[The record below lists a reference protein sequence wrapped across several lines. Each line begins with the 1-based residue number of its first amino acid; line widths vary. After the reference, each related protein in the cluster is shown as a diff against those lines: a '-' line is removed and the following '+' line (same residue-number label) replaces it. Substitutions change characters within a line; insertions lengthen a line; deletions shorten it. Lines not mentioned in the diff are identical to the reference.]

1 MKNRPSFEKIALE
14 TAKIWSS
21 RSEDPYKKVG
31 CVILDQEK
39 RILSMGYNG
48 VKPNQIVPIHFWN
61 DRDQRRIYMIHAET
75 NALSCI
81 SRYQNPFLIAS
92 TLMPC
97 SNCAMNISSY
107 GIKKVLYLENLQFK
121 ISLTG
126 TYWDKKPQFS
136 VWLDNHVVIQS
147 EIVSKSE
154 QIINFERRVTEGP
167 CELKIRL
174 ENKTNADTNIKNGEV
189 IDDMILTG
197 NYYDY
202 LQHSL

>member
-1 MKNRPSFEKIALE
+1 MRIKIEEFAMKLAE
-14 TAKIWSS
+14 TASS

-107 GIKKVLYLENLQFK
+107 GIKKVLYKEDYEKDMLAKKIFK
-121 ISLTG
+121 FYNI
-126 TYWDKKPQFS
+126 
-136 VWLDNHVVIQS
+136 
-147 EIVSKSE
+147 
-154 QIINFERRVTEGP
+154 
-167 CELKIRL
+167 ELIKI
-174 ENKTNADTNIKNGEV
+174 
-189 IDDMILTG
+189 
-197 NYYDY
+197 
-202 LQHSL
+202 